1 MKNYHQM
8 IRDFCCQLTI
18 CLHACTCGFLFS
30 AIPKPLQPSTNK
42 ILFLLAQSSHIHTS
56 LGILSH
62 NNQLSRHPSSI
73 HTCLST
79 PKYSRKMD
87 YFPTG
92 PYLQSQIFIWQK
104 SCFSPRGKRAIC
116 YTGQRLGSLF
126 SRLSYNTSH
135 NLNFLIC
142 SNEESA

>member
-30 AIPKPLQPSTNK
+30 ALPKPLQPSTNK

-73 HTCLST
+73 HTCLPT

-92 PYLQSQIFIWQK
+92 PYHQSQIFYDRRVAFPLEGREPYATRA
-104 SCFSPRGKRAIC
+104 SALGVCFLDSVITQA
-116 YTGQRLGSLF
+116 T
-126 SRLSYNTSH
+126 T
-135 NLNFLIC
+135 
-142 SNEESA
+142 